1 MLRVALTGGI
11 GSGKST
17 VAERFAARGVPIIDA
32 DVLAHELTRPAQPAL
47 AEIACAF
54 GDAVLKPN
62 GELDRATLRRLVFA
76 DSGARKRLEGIL
88 HPRIRAA
95 MLDRLAEIQAPYA
108 ILVIP
113 LLFETGQQ
121 GLAERV
127 LVVDLPERLQI
138 QRVQARSG
146 LDPETIR
153 SIIASQAT
161 RAVRLAGGDDVIDNS
176 ADAAA
181 LEPQIEDLHKRYLAL
196 ADPSTGAP
204 S

>member
-1 MLRVALTGGI
+1 MLRIALTGGI

-17 VAERFAARGVPIIDA
+17 VAERFAARGVPIVDA
-32 DVLAHELTRPAQPAL
+32 DALAHELTRPAQPAV
-47 AEIACAF
+47 AEIAAAF
-54 GDAVLKPN
+54 GDTVLKPH
-62 GELDRATLRRLVFA
+62 GELDRGILRSLVFA
-76 DSGARKRLEGIL
+76 DPEARKRLEGIL

-121 GLAERV
+121 DLAERV

-153 SIIASQAT
+153 AIIASQVA
-161 RAVRLAGGDDVIDNS
+161 RADRLAGGDDIIDNS

-196 ADPSTGAP
+196 ANPPTGTA